1 MSSRFL
7 IFSLF
12 FFFSIFLSSSITS
25 AVKCPDIIPQPA
37 DSDIEYLVFLKK
49 PDNKPGHFDFLE
61 KCLKKAIKKSK
72 SGDGIFGKVKKHDK
86 TIITDFSVDG
96 SFAAYTG
103 IFDKDFVKNTLSKRD
118 DIDFIEDPIAVK
130 ATYAVN
136 LINLLEKR
144 TVQSNAPF
152 NLDRIDQKDF
162 PLDGNYNFP
171 TNAGSGVNIYVVD
184 TGIDLKNIEFEGRA
198 SFGGSFCTNCT
209 STDDNGHGTNVAGI
223 IGGKKF
229 GVSKKTK
236 LIAVK
241 VLNQDGQGSSLTVTA
256 GLSFVIDQHKKSS
269 NKKTI
274 INLSLAGAFSQAINT
289 MVSQCSNAGIHV
301 VVSAGDGSGDAC
313 KASPASA
320 PQAITVGATE
330 KSSNNI
336 TSFTNTG
343 SCVKIFAPGRDIIA
357 AGAFLA
363 DSLSQASGTSQAC
376 PHVAGTVAL
385 IISKKGNMSP
395 SSMVSE
401 LITLST
407 KNILK
412 NATPNRFLRVPS
424 P

>member
-1 MSSRFL
+1 LGIMTQYRREPTL
-7 IFSLF
+7 AISLF
-12 FFFSIFLSSSITS
+12 GPEGF
-25 AVKCPDIIPQPA
+25 
-37 DSDIEYLVFLKK
+37 
-49 PDNKPGHFDFLE
+49 
-61 KCLKKAIKKSK
+61 CLKKAIKKSK

-184 TGIDLKNIEFEGRA
+184 TVEQVLEEVFA
-198 SFGGSFCTNCT
+198 
-209 STDDNGHGTNVAGI
+209 
-223 IGGKKF
+223 
-229 GVSKKTK
+229 
-236 LIAVK
+236 LIAHQLMIMVK

-269 NKKTI
+269 NKNTI

-395 SSMVSE
+395 SSMVNE
-401 LITLST
+401 LITSST

-412 NATPNRFLRVPS
+412 NATPNIFLRVPS

>member
-1 MSSRFL
+1 
-7 IFSLF
+7 
-12 FFFSIFLSSSITS
+12 
-25 AVKCPDIIPQPA
+25 
-37 DSDIEYLVFLKK
+37 
-49 PDNKPGHFDFLE
+49 
-61 KCLKKAIKKSK
+61 
-72 SGDGIFGKVKKHDK
+72 
-86 TIITDFSVDG
+86 
-96 SFAAYTG
+96 
-103 IFDKDFVKNTLSKRD
+103 
-118 DIDFIEDPIAVK
+118 
-130 ATYAVN
+130 
-136 LINLLEKR
+136 
-144 TVQSNAPF
+144 
-152 NLDRIDQKDF
+152 
-162 PLDGNYNFP
+162 NYNFP